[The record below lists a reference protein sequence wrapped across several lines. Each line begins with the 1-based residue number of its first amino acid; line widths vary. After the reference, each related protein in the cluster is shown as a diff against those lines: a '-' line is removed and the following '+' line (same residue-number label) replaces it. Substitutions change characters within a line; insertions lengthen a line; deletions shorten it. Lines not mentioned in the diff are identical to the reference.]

1 MESQRVLL
9 CFATK
14 LKYVLANSH
23 NYAAVEWTQYVVI
36 IDAPIS
42 TVLTM
47 LM

>member
-1 MESQRVLL
+1 MSQRVLL

-14 LKYVLANSH
+14 LKSMLANSH
-23 NYAAVEWTQYVVI
+23 SYATVKWSQYVVI